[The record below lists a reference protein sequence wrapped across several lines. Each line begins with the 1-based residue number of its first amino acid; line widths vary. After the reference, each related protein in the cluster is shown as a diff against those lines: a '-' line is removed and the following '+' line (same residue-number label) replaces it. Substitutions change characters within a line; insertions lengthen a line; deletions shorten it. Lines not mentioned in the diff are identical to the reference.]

1 MSIIVDEHITS
12 RRATMWDKDGPK
24 TIKIV
29 TVRGRDGDMVSRTPI
44 GTTIELSWLKSH
56 HTHQPYNHDTTLKTY
71 CCLYLFLIF
80 EFTIYN
86 LFDFICLTFWLP
98 RL

>member
-29 TVRGRDGDMVSRTPI
+29 TVRG
-44 GTTIELSWLKSH
+44 
-56 HTHQPYNHDTTLKTY
+56 
-71 CCLYLFLIF
+71 
-80 EFTIYN
+80 
-86 LFDFICLTFWLP
+86 
-98 RL
+98 